1 MTLQKAKENHDDDN
15 EQTERRFSVSAFTSC
30 HAETQR
36 ERGRRERIARQ
47 EHRHHPPPSQHQL
60 CFVLHILYIKYN
72 HWLVCTLQVVF
83 STKQGDYTS
92 TLCTIVQHNNEQS
105 ARWSPM
111 GTSW

>member
-1 MTLQKAKENHDDDN
+1 MLMKAMITTLMTMAMVIGDDDDGGGGGGDGGGDEESHDDDN

-60 CFVLHILYIKYN
+60 CFALHILFIIQPKD
-72 HWLVCTLQVVF
+72 VVHF
-83 STKQGDYTS
+83 TS
-92 TLCTIVQHNNEQS
+92 CILH
-105 ARWSPM
+105 
-111 GTSW
+111 